1 MSAIVVVS
9 SHMIMIVVFFF
20 SSRRRHTRCA
30 LVTGVQTC
38 ALPILSGCLFGEG
51 ASLKRQ
57 PDTRL
62 IMWKIL
68 ALGAG
73 LALVSTSAAM
83 AQPQCDQRESVLQ
96 VLQQKYKEQ
105 PIALGVTHNG
115 GLVEV
120 LTTGNGNT
128 WSIIVTTPQGMS
140 IGRAHV

>member
-1 MSAIVVVS
+1 
-9 SHMIMIVVFFF
+9 
-20 SSRRRHTRCA
+20 
-30 LVTGVQTC
+30 
-38 ALPILSGCLFGEG
+38 
-51 ASLKRQ
+51 
-57 PDTRL
+57 
-62 IMWKIL
+62 MWKIL

-140 IGRAHV
+140 CLVAAGEGWKAMQQVALDPERSEEHTSELQSLMRNSYAVFCLKKTKNTKHTITNTNKHNNHIHI